1 MIPAILL
8 EKVVK
13 LIASQFKLDK
23 ILKYVEEPNDAD
35 ERIDNLEVDLAQS
48 IIVVQRL
55 QKRIKELESKSH
67 APRDFVRCEKCKQ
80 KIKEK

>member
-8 EKVVK
+8 EKIVK
-13 LIASQFKLDK
+13 LIASQFKLEK

-35 ERIDNLEVDLAQS
+35 ERIDDLEVDLAQS